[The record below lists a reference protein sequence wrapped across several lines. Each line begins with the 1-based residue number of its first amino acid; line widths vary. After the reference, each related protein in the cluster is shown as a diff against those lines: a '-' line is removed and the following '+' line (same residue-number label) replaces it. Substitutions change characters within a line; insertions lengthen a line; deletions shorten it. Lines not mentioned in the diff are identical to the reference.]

1 MATRLLLLAAL
12 LLPSASS
19 QELLIG
25 AASDLS
31 PLESALRQAFET
43 RSGVRLRFSFGS
55 SGMLARQIRSGA
67 PYDVYLSANEQLV
80 RDLSKDGLLAPDS
93 IHAYATGRLGL
104 WSPSGRLRKIQ
115 DLALSDVRH
124 IAIPNPQHAPYGAAA
139 EQLLRK
145 EGIWEQVRGK
155 LVLAENVR
163 QAFEY
168 ARTGNADAVLTSWTL
183 LFDKDGILLP
193 DALHLPIQQ
202 AGGVVK
208 GAGNEKAGRAFL
220 DFLAGAEGQKLLA
233 RFGLFP
239 PKR

>member
-1 MATRLLLLAAL
+1 MAARLLLLVAL
-12 LLPSASS
+12 LLPAAAP
-19 QELLIG
+19 QELLVG

-31 PLESALRQAFET
+31 PMESALRQAFEA

-55 SGMLARQIRSGA
+55 SGLLARQVRSGA
-67 PYDVYLSANEQLV
+67 PYDVYLSANEQFV
-80 RDLSKDGLLAPDS
+80 SDLSKDGLLQADS
-93 IHAYATGRLGL
+93 VRAYATGRVGL
-104 WSPSGRLRKIQ
+104 WSASGQIRSVRNLT
-115 DLALSDVRH
+115 SPEVRH
-124 IAIPNPQHAPYGAAA
+124 IALPNPQHAPYGAAA

-145 EGIWEQVRGK
+145 EGIWEQIHGK

-183 LFDKDGILLP
+183 LFDKGGILLP
-193 DALHLPIQQ
+193 DSAHPPIRQ

-208 GAGNEKAGRAFL
+208 GAKNERAGRAFL
-220 DFLAGAEGQKLLA
+220 DYLAGAEGQKLLA

>member
-1 MATRLLLLAAL
+1 MAARLLLLAAL

-19 QELLIG
+19 QELLVG

-31 PLESALRQAFET
+31 PLETALRQSFEAK
-43 RSGVRLRFSFGS
+43 SGVRMRFSFGS
-55 SGMLARQIRSGA
+55 SGMLARQVRSGA
-67 PYDVYLSANEQLV
+67 PYDVYLSANEQFV
-80 RDLSKDGLLAPDS
+80 KDLAKDGLLLPDTAR
-93 IHAYATGRLGL
+93 AYATGRLGL
-104 WSPSGRLRKIQ
+104 WSASGRVRSVK
-115 DLALSDVRH
+115 DLAGPEVRH
-124 IAIPNPQHAPYGAAA
+124 IAIPNPQHAPYGVAA

-145 EGIWEQVRGK
+145 AGLWEKVQGR

-183 LFDKDGILLP
+183 LFDKGGILLP
-193 DALHLPIQQ
+193 DSQHAPIRQ

-208 GAGNEKAGRAFL
+208 GAKNERAARAFL
-220 DFLAGAEGQKLLA
+220 DFLGSGEGQGLLA
-233 RFGLFP
+233 RYGLFP